1 MSMWRP
7 LASPCTFLSG
17 WWMEGACRLPSWLAQ
32 SHKNHPKKL
41 QVCANSP
48 CRAQTH
54 AHTQTRGRVPGL
66 AGERLG
72 AAGAS
77 AAAGCRLARQ
87 KGQTR
92 GKGKWRP
99 SRPSPRPGRGAGEG
113 SANSSGRPTC
123 KQQDP
128 LRPGNSTLHLFQA
141 VLVAFLPF
149 YGERPDA
156 PPPPRTH
163 GAGFLCPAHLRDS
176 WSSWLRTELSPT
188 AEAPSGSWLSWSST
202 SRPFSSAICRMRLST
217 CSCGVVS
224 VVAELMES
232 SIT

>member
-17 WWMEGACRLPSWLAQ
+17 WWMEGACRLPSWLAR
-32 SHKNHPKKL
+32 SHRNHPKKSE
-41 QVCANSP
+41 VCANSP

-92 GKGKWRP
+92 GKGRRRP
-99 SRPSPRPGRGAGEG
+99 SRPSPRPGRGGGGTSTG
-113 SANSSGRPTC
+113 SLNCSPCQQEDFSPVQKSQKKNVSQGPENSSYKGPGSKYFRLCRPHGLEC
-123 KQQDP
+123 
-128 LRPGNSTLHLFQA
+128 
-141 VLVAFLPF
+141 VLEPK
-149 YGERPDA
+149 EQPW
-156 PPPPRTH
+156 RTH
-163 GAGFLCPAHLRDS
+163 TRLGVAASGKILLTKQGYF
-176 WSSWLRTELSPT
+176 
-188 AEAPSGSWLSWSST
+188 AEP
-202 SRPFSSAICRMRLST
+202 
-217 CSCGVVS
+217 
-224 VVAELMES
+224 
-232 SIT
+232 